1 MPPNGANASIGGQK
15 RADILPDTDLALN
28 MLGGHELPT
37 KSKILKVCGK
47 NSFAPT
53 S

>member
-15 RADILPDTDLALN
+15 RANILPDVELVLN
-28 MLGGHELPT
+28 TRGGRELPT
-37 KSKILKVCGK
+37 KSKILKEGGR
-47 NSFAPT
+47 NRFAPV